1 MKPSQALAQDQ
12 SRRSGATKRMPMSES
27 ATEPAH
33 AQHTPMMRQY
43 LTIKEEYP
51 HMLVF
56 YRMGDFYE
64 LFLDDAR
71 RAAELLGITLTARG
85 ESGGRSI
92 PMAGVPYHAA
102 ESYLAKLIARGESV
116 AICEQME
123 APGATKGPVRREV
136 VRVVTPGTVTDDA
149 LLDARQA
156 NLLVAIAPAK
166 RAIGI
171 AVLELARGDMAVT
184 EVADQAALSAE
195 LARLAPREILFAEGS
210 SDRVPA
216 VTGAALTE
224 RPAWL
229 FDNVSA
235 RRKLESF
242 FEVAQLD
249 AFGCRNMPRAVAA
262 AGALLDYV
270 ESTQRAALGHIA
282 SMRTYAV
289 GDTLVLDG
297 PSRRNLEIDRS
308 ATGDTRH
315 SLVGL
320 LDRCATTMG
329 ARALRR
335 WLAQPSRDFNALRH
349 RHQAI
354 ETLMTG
360 SGNVLLTALREIAD
374 VERIATRIALGSA
387 RPRDLSGLASALAG
401 LPAIKQALGALD
413 APLLAAIDTALDPA
427 DDLAILLGRAII
439 ANPPVVVRDGG
450 VLASGYDD
458 TLDELRA
465 LSSNANGYLAELEA
479 RERERT
485 GVDTLKVG
493 YNRVHGYY
501 IEMSRAHAD
510 KAPIDYQRRQ
520 TLKAVE
526 RYITP
531 ELKGFED
538 KVLSARERALAREK
552 ALYAEL
558 VDELA
563 RHMARLQS
571 IADGLS
577 RLDVLCTLALCAVDY
592 RWIAPELADTPGIAI
607 TGGRHPVVEQFSD
620 APFVANDTTLDDDC
634 RLMLITGPNMGGKST
649 YMRQTALIVLLAHI
663 GSFVPA
669 ERAVIGPLDRIFT
682 RIGAGDDLSAGQST
696 FMVEMSETA
705 QILHHATDHSLVLLD
720 EIGRGTSTY
729 DGLALARAVAERL
742 ATHNRAYTLFATH
755 YFELTQ
761 IAADWPASQNA
772 HFEVADYQSGGEQK
786 LVFLHAIRPGPASR
800 SFGLQVASLAGVPRK
815 VIQRAEK
822 HLAEL
827 EAESRAAAGPQMGLF
842 EAPTPEP
849 TPDSAAEALREAL
862 EEIDCDDL
870 TPREALNRLY
880 ALKALIK

>member
-1 MKPSQALAQDQ
+1 M
-12 SRRSGATKRMPMSES
+12 
-27 ATEPAH
+27 TEPAAESAH
-33 AQHTPMMRQY
+33 AHHTPMMRQY
-43 LTIKEEYP
+43 LTIKDEYP

-64 LFLDDAR
+64 LFLDDAE
-71 RAAELLGITLTARG
+71 RAAELLDITLTARG
-85 ESGGRSI
+85 ESGGQSI

-102 ESYLAKLIARGESV
+102 ESYLARLIARGESV

-123 APGATKGPVRREV
+123 APGSQKGPVRREV

-171 AVLELARGDMAVT
+171 AVLELARGDLSVT
-184 EVADQAALSAE
+184 EVADPTALASE
-195 LARLAPREILFAEGS
+195 LARLAPREILFAEGNS
-210 SDRVPA
+210 EHVPPVA
-216 VTGAALTE
+216 DTALTE

-229 FDNVSA
+229 FDAVSA
-235 RRKLESF
+235 RRKLEGF

-270 ESTQRAALGHIA
+270 ETTQQAALGHIS

-289 GDTLVLDG
+289 TDTLVLDG
-297 PSRRNLEIDRS
+297 PTRRNLEIDRS
-308 ATGDTRH
+308 ASGDTRH

-335 WLAQPSRDFNALRH
+335 WVAQPSRDFNALRH

-360 SGNVLLTALREIAD
+360 AGGPLTDSLREIAD
-374 VERIATRIALGSA
+374 VERIATRIALSSA
-387 RPRDLSGLASALAG
+387 RPRDLAGLASALAKLPTIKAG
-401 LPAIKQALGALD
+401 LSPLD
-413 APLLAAIDTALDPA
+413 APLLTAIDSALDPA
-427 DDLAILLGRAII
+427 DDLAKLLARAIV
-439 ANPPVVVRDGG
+439 AAPPVVVRDGG
-450 VLASGYDD
+450 VLASGYDE

-465 LSSNANGYLAELEA
+465 LSSNANDYLAELET

-485 GVDTLKVG
+485 GVDSLKVG

-501 IEMSRAHAD
+501 IEMGRAQAD

-552 ALYAEL
+552 ALYTEL
-558 VDELA
+558 VSELA
-563 RHMARLQS
+563 QHMARLQS
-571 IADGLS
+571 IADGLA
-577 RLDVLCTLALCAVDY
+577 RLDVLCTLARCATDY
-592 RWIAPELADTPGIAI
+592 RWVAPELTDTPGITI
-607 TGGRHPVVEQFSD
+607 TGGRHPVVEHVSD
-620 APFVANDTTLDDDC
+620 APFVANDTNLDDDC
-634 RLMLITGPNMGGKST
+634 RLLLITGPNMGGKST

-669 ERAVIGPLDRIFT
+669 DSAVIGPLDRVFT

-705 QILHHATDHSLVLLD
+705 QIMHHATERSLVLLD

-742 ATHNRAYTLFATH
+742 ATHNQAYTLFATH

-761 IAADWPASQNA
+761 IAADWPASRNA

-827 EAESRAAAGPQMGLF
+827 EAQSRGSKGPQMGLF
-842 EAPTPEP
+842 EPPIEQPEP
-849 TPDSAAEALREAL
+849 DRTGEALREAL

-870 TPREALNRLY
+870 TPRDALNQLY
-880 ALKALIK
+880 SLKALLK